1 MKITI
6 PMNEQTLESGVCPS
20 FGRAPYF
27 LLYDTDTSE
36 SQWIVNSA
44 AENAEGRASPRRSF
58 WRTAARTL

>member
-44 AENAEGRASPRRSF
+44 AENAFLHRKVLE
-58 WRTAARTL
+58 RTLLFP